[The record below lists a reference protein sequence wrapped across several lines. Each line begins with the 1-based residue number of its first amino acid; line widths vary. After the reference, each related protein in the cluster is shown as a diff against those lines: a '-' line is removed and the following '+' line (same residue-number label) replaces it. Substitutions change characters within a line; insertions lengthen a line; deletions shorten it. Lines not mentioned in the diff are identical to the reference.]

1 MASENDSEIVRCNKC
16 WTVLNES
23 PSVPRSQRT
32 PCPVCGSLSRDNM
45 KVVRTNLSVS
55 VPKLR
60 ARGKRLGKGKHF
72 IEQVGKREKY
82 HDTGKEQDV
91 TRVFDYEGNLYTEI
105 IRDSKTGKVIREF
118 SEPLDKHQGHG
129 YAKQK
134 GDTKTD

>member
-1 MASENDSEIVRCNKC
+1 MASKNNSEIVRCNKC
-16 WTVLNES
+16 RTILNES
-23 PSVPRSQRT
+23 PSLPRSQRT
-32 PCPVCGSLSRDNM
+32 PCPICGSLSRDNLRLVDP
-45 KVVRTNLSVS
+45 KLSVS

-72 IEQVGKREKY
+72 IDQVGKREKY

-91 TRVFDYEGNLYTEI
+91 TRVFDHEGNLYTEI

-129 YAKQK
+129 YAKHK
-134 GDTKTD
+134 SRTEYK